1 MLLRFLT
8 PLQSVSTQVG
18 APAIAIEAGPRLKK
32 FRIVRLAKSAGFPR
46 FSGSFEY
53 MNLFSPHAFL
63 ALAPPAQPGQQGP
76 PAWVNMVPL
85 VLLVVVF
92 YFAIIR
98 PQQKKA
104 KEHTA
109 LLKAVR
115 AGDKIVTSSGIVAV
129 VVTVKEKTLMIRS
142 ADAKFEITKSAIA
155 EITERSGEPSES

>member
-1 MLLRFLT
+1 MT
-8 PLQSVSTQVG
+8 
-18 APAIAIEAGPRLKK
+18 
-32 FRIVRLAKSAGFPR
+32 
-46 FSGSFEY
+46 
-53 MNLFSPHAFL
+53 LFSPYAFL
-63 ALAPPAQPGQQGP
+63 ALAPPSQPGQAAP

-85 VLLVVVF
+85 ALLVAVF
-92 YFAIIR
+92 YFALIR

-104 KEHTA
+104 KEHAA

-129 VVTVKEKTLMIRS
+129 IVTVKEKTLTIRS